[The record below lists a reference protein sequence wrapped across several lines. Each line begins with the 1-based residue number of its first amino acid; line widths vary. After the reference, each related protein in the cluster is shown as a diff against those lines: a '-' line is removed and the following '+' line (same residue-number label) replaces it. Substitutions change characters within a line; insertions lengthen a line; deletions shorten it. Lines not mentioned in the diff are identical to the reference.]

1 MRGGAVNT
9 VSDQR
14 IKRVGVLVY
23 DEEPDLMAD
32 LHTQADLGKG
42 CVPVDRQL
50 GLLMVQPSLPSFKV
64 IRVSVA
70 PKMRV
75 VVKRFLKMKTE

>member
-1 MRGGAVNT
+1 MRGGAVIT
-9 VSDQR
+9 VSDQS

-32 LHTQADLGKG
+32 LHTEANLGEG
-42 CVPVDRQL
+42 GVPVGWQL
-50 GLLMVQPSLPSFKV
+50 GLLMVEPSLPSFKV

-75 VVKRFLKMKTE
+75 VVKRFLKLKTG